1 MGKTDQNYESRGIAT
16 AVEDICPQVPDK
28 TLSKVKLRL
37 STRNPQISLNSNL
50 IVVGKELDVH
60 LLHLEI
66 GVATQA

>member
-1 MGKTDQNYESRGIAT
+1 MKTW
-16 AVEDICPQVPDK
+16 PQVPDK

-37 STRNPQISLNSNL
+37 STRNPQINLTSNL
-50 IVVGKELDVH
+50 TVAGKELDVH